1 LRVPVDAPA
10 KRFWSVTLY
19 HNDTR
24 NLIQDPQ
31 KRANRSLRMDL
42 PKNADGSIDI
52 YFGPKP
58 PKGKERNWIPTN
70 LDEGWFSYVRLFG
83 PLEACFDGSWL
94 LNDIEK
100 LK

>member
-1 LRVPVDAPA
+1 VDAPA
-10 KRFWSVTLY
+10 MRFWSFTLK
-19 HNDTR
+19 HNHTR
-24 NLIQDPQ
+24 YLVHNPH
-31 KRANRSLRMDL
+31 KRAERSSRLDL
-42 PKNADGSIDI
+42 IKHADGSIDI